1 MFFRRISKAALDLFR
16 SSLQI
21 RAMVYTVS
29 LTGTALIIIALV
41 LGAAISNG
49 LYSNRTNQVLIESSR
64 AEKNLE
70 KLFEE
75 GFNSF
80 EINSALNRVVGDLQV
95 DGPSQTR
102 LVYFQ
107 NTGTSSE
114 SRQLEKRVRS
124 ENFDI
129 SLVSDDFR
137 HRVKSSTTT
146 QYQTIQIQIGGESFP
161 AILTG
166 QQFSVQQKYPFELY
180 LVYDLKNEAQILNM
194 VQWTLVFGGTF
205 SLILIGF
212 FSFIVTTWLVR
223 PVKYAADVS
232 EIIAQG
238 DLKQRLPVKGTD
250 VVAVWASSFN
260 RMADS
265 LKEKID
271 DLDQLSQMQQ
281 HFVSDVSHELKT
293 PLTTMRISTDI
304 LYGQRTSFSPETKR
318 AAELLHEQIDRFD
331 RLLADLLEI
340 SRYDAGLTLQLER
353 SDVNAIVGYSLDGI
367 QQLAENKSVR
377 LIADIP
383 SGPVYCEVDARRID
397 RVLNNLL
404 TNAVEHSEGK
414 PVKIAVAENELAIA
428 ITVTDNGIGMNL
440 EESSKVFDRFWRAD
454 PSRKRTTGGTGL
466 GLAIALEDA
475 LAHSGKLEVA
485 AELGVGSTF
494 RLTIPK
500 RQDIEEYESPLELTV
515 EKLV

>member
-1 MFFRRISKAALDLFR
+1 MFFRRIFKAALDLFR

-64 AEKNLE
+64 AEK
-70 KLFEE
+70 
-75 GFNSF
+75 
-80 EINSALNRVVGDLQV
+80 ALNKIFEDCITADQCNQELNKVVGELQI

-102 LVYFQ
+102 LVYIA
-107 NTGTSSE
+107 NVGTSWD
-114 SRQLEKRVRS
+114 SRHIDDEKHS
-124 ENFDI
+124 DKLDI
-129 SLVSDDFR
+129 TLISDDFKK
-137 HRVKSSTTT
+137 RVKSSLAI
-146 QYQTIQIQIGGESFP
+146 QYQTIQNQIGNETFP

-166 QQFSVQQKYPFELY
+166 KQYSLHETYPFELY
-180 LVYDLKNEAQILNM
+180 LVYDLKNEAQILTM

-238 DLKQRLPVKGTD
+238 DLTRRLPVKGTD
-250 VVAVWASSFN
+250 VVAIWAGSFN

-265 LKEKID
+265 LKEKIE

-281 HFVSDVSHELKT
+281 HFVSDVSHELRT

-304 LYGQRTSFSPETKR
+304 LYGERETFPAETKR

-331 RLLADLLEI
+331 RLLSDLLEI

-353 SDVNAIVGYSLDGI
+353 FDVNAVVGYSLDGI
-367 QQLAENKSVR
+367 QQLAESKSVR

-383 SGPVYCEVDARRID
+383 SGPVYCEVDPRRID

-414 PVKIAVAENELAIA
+414 PVKIAVAENETAVA
-428 ITVTDNGIGMNL
+428 ITVTDNGIGMDI
-440 EESSKVFDRFWRAD
+440 EESAKVFDRFWRAD

-475 LAHSGKLEVA
+475 LAHRGKLEVT
-485 AELGVGSTF
+485 AELGVGSSF

-500 RQDIEEYESPLELTV
+500 RQDIEEYESPLPLNV
-515 EKLV
+515 EKLL

>member
-1 MFFRRISKAALDLFR
+1 
-16 SSLQI
+16 
-21 RAMVYTVS
+21 
-29 LTGTALIIIALV
+29 
-41 LGAAISNG
+41 
-49 LYSNRTNQVLIESSR
+49 
-64 AEKNLE
+64 
-70 KLFEE
+70 
-75 GFNSF
+75 
-80 EINSALNRVVGDLQV
+80 
-95 DGPSQTR
+95 
-102 LVYFQ
+102 
-107 NTGTSSE
+107 
-114 SRQLEKRVRS
+114 
-124 ENFDI
+124 
-129 SLVSDDFR
+129 
-137 HRVKSSTTT
+137 
-146 QYQTIQIQIGGESFP
+146 
-161 AILTG
+161 
-166 QQFSVQQKYPFELY
+166 
-180 LVYDLKNEAQILNM
+180 M

-238 DLKQRLPVKGTD
+238 DLTRRLPVKGTD
-250 VVAVWASSFN
+250 VVAIWAGSFN

-265 LKEKID
+265 LKEKIE

-281 HFVSDVSHELKT
+281 HFVSDVSHELRT

-304 LYGQRTSFSPETKR
+304 LYGERETFPAETKR

-331 RLLADLLEI
+331 RLLSDLLEI

-353 SDVNAIVGYSLDGI
+353 FDVNAVVGYSLDGI
-367 QQLAENKSVR
+367 QQLAESKSVR

-383 SGPVYCEVDARRID
+383 SGPVYCEVDPRRID

-414 PVKIAVAENELAIA
+414 PVKIAVAENETAVA
-428 ITVTDNGIGMNL
+428 ITVTDNGIGMDI
-440 EESSKVFDRFWRAD
+440 EESAKVFDRFWRAD

-475 LAHSGKLEVA
+475 LAHRGKLEVT
-485 AELGVGSTF
+485 AELGVGSSF

-500 RQDIEEYESPLELTV
+500 RQDIEEYESPLPLNV
-515 EKLV
+515 EKLL